1 MAVTKSDAMVQHEK
15 WIAWVIEHNPKQ
27 LPGKDKAVNLMPET
41 PELVMIFAA
50 LTVIAFAAIELMR

>member
-27 LPGKDKAVNLMPET
+27 LPGKDKPVNLMPET
-41 PELVMIFAA
+41 PVLV
-50 LTVIAFAAIELMR
+50 LVFAAITVIVLAAVSFMR

>member
-27 LPGKDKAVNLMPET
+27 LPGKDKPVNLMPET
-41 PELVMIFAA
+41 PVLVLVFAA
-50 LTVIAFAAIELMR
+50 LTVIALAAVSFMR